1 MEKNGLIW
9 GDLLHFGYNM
19 WHNTPI
25 ERAFNI
31 PPNRSATYLENTSVA
46 DHLRC
51 DADSWRA
58 VTDHAADKGLNM
70 IMIDVGEGLI
80 YPSHPE
86 LAVKGSWDVDRFRA
100 ELARLRARGLEPIP
114 KLNFSACHDTWLGE
128 YERMVSTPTYY
139 KVCADLIRDVAEVF
153 DHPRFL
159 HIGYDEEDFGNQRM
173 NELAI
178 VRNGELWR
186 ETRFA
191 DVCVLLSDGTMITL
205 TNAELDLDDLK
216 AASPWQVWA
225 FGPELLDDEGKALT
239 SFNSIVL
246 PNNPRAAIGYYEP
259 GHYCFVEVEG
269 TRTGYY
275 SGSRGMKMFEL
286 ANLFESLG
294 CKSAY
299 NLDGGQSVGFA
310 WMGELISFPYNR
322 SIPDMIYVADFLPE
336 AETEGEG

>member
-19 WHNTPI
+19 WHNTPR

-31 PPNRSATYLENTSVA
+31 PPGKSEDYLSGTSVA
-46 DHLRC
+46 DHVRC
-51 DADSWRA
+51 DPNSWRV

-70 IMIDVGEGLI
+70 IMIDVGEALI

-100 ELARLRARGLEPIP
+100 ELARLRSRGLEPIP

-178 VRNGELWR
+178 VRNGELWWHDFLWFIKTVEDAGMR
-186 ETRFA
+186 PMAWSDYCWRHRDEYLRR
-191 DVCVLLSDGTMITL
+191 CPKVLLQSNWYYRQWFDFETIPPQRKIHLETFI
-205 TNAELDLDDLK
+205 ALDK
-216 AASPWQVWA
+216 AGFDQLPCGSVWA
-225 FGPELLDDEGKALT
+225 CDENFPGLVEFCRKHIDPSRLKGFLMAPWMMCKPSNDARQNKA
-239 SFNSIVL
+239 ID
-246 PNNPRAAIGYYEP
+246 I
-259 GHYCFVEVEG
+259 
-269 TRTGYY
+269 
-275 SGSRGMKMFEL
+275 
-286 ANLFESLG
+286 
-294 CKSAY
+294 
-299 NLDGGQSVGFA
+299 
-310 WMGELISFPYNR
+310 
-322 SIPDMIYVADFLPE
+322 VADARKRFYPPS
-336 AETEGEG
+336 GV